1 MNMKVL
7 KTRIIYALKVVCIVG
22 WWILAPYLFL
32 MSPKAFAEGM
42 EEQMGVRT

>member
-1 MNMKVL
+1 MHTL
-7 KTRIIYALKVVCIVG
+7 KRKTIYALKVVCIVG